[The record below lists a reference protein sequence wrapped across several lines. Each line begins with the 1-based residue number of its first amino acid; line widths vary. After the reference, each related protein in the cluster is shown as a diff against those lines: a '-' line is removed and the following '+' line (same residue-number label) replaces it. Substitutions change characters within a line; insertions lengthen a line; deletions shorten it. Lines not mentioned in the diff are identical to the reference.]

1 MSENVTGG
9 ADTDALAAE
18 YVLGTLDPDERAA
31 AKKLLAEDA
40 AFATKV
46 KVWERRLGEL
56 HLMVEPVEPEPGIWL
71 RIKARL
77 PEVPQPEPAIVLPEP
92 APEPEPQPLP
102 APEHEPKPQPAPE
115 PQLLPARE
123 AEPAPESVPAVE
135 LKSEAPPTVEAKPAS
150 EPKREFWPELER
162 VILEAQS
169 ARHRETPPSVPD
181 DMTALPSPSP
191 AAGETGIA
199 VQPEPVQERLG
210 AAPTIPPKPAAVP
223 TAALPPAPSEQS
235 VRRDSVVIR
244 DDRTLGLMRRG
255 LVRWRAAAT
264 LMTLAALAIPSL
276 VLFWKYAPERV
287 PPALQPLELLRRI
300 GVRIETPITAR
311 KPPPPQSQFDE

>member
-1 MSENVTGG
+1 VSENVTGA

-77 PEVPQPEPAIVLPEP
+77 PEVPQPEPVIVLPEP
-92 APEPEPQPLP
+92 ALEPELQPLP
-102 APEHEPKPQPAPE
+102 APEHEPQSQPASEPAPQP
-115 PQLLPARE
+115 LPARE

-135 LKSEAPPTVEAKPAS
+135 LKSEAPPAVEGKPAS
-150 EPKREFWPELER
+150 EPKPEFWPELER
-162 VILEAQS
+162 AILEAQS
-169 ARHRETPPSVPD
+169 APQRESPPAAPD
-181 DMTALPSPSP
+181 GVTTLPSPSP
-191 AAGETGIA
+191 ATGETEIA
-199 VQPEPVQERLG
+199 VQPEAVQERLG
-210 AAPTIPPKPAAVP
+210 AAPTLPLKSSAEA
-223 TAALPPAPSEQS
+223 TAAPPPGPAEQS

-244 DDRTLGLMRRG
+244 DDRGLN
-255 LVRWRAAAT
+255 RWRAAAT
-264 LMTLAALAIPSL
+264 LMTLAALAIPAL

-300 GVRIETPITAR
+300 GVRIETPPSVR

>member
-1 MSENVTGG
+1 VSENVTGG

-92 APEPEPQPLP
+92 APEPQPLP
-102 APEHEPKPQPAPE
+102 APEYEPQPQPPPE
-115 PQLLPARE
+115 PHPQPQPARE
-123 AEPAPESVPAVE
+123 AERAPESVPVVE
-135 LKSEAPPTVEAKPAS
+135 FKPEALPAVEAKPAS
-150 EPKREFWPELER
+150 EPKSDFWPELER
-162 VILEAQS
+162 TILEAQS
-169 ARHRETPPSVPD
+169 ASQRETPPSAPD
-181 DMTALPSPSP
+181 DMTALPLPSP
-191 AAGETGIA
+191 ATGETGIA

-210 AAPTIPPKPAAVP
+210 AAPSIPPKPSAEP
-223 TAALPPAPSEQS
+223 TSAPPPASAEQS

-264 LMTLAALAIPSL
+264 LMTLAALAIPAL

-287 PPALQPLELLRRI
+287 PPALQPLELLRAI
-300 GVRIETPITAR
+300 GVRVETPPTAR

>member
-1 MSENVTGG
+1 VSENVTG
-9 ADTDALAAE
+9 AAETDALAAE

-77 PEVPQPEPAIVLPEP
+77 PEVAQPEPVIVLPEL

-102 APEHEPKPQPAPE
+102 APEHEPQSQPASEPAPQPLPAPE
-115 PQLLPARE
+115 
-123 AEPAPESVPAVE
+123 AEPPPKSVPAVE
-135 LKSEAPPTVEAKPAS
+135 LKSEAPPAVEGKPAS
-150 EPKREFWPELER
+150 EPKPEFWPELER
-162 VILEAQS
+162 AILEAQS
-169 ARHRETPPSVPD
+169 APHRESSPSAPD
-181 DMTALPSPSP
+181 GVTTLPAPSP
-191 AAGETGIA
+191 AIGETRIA
-199 VQPEPVQERLG
+199 EQPEPVQERLG
-210 AAPTIPPKPAAVP
+210 PAPTIPLKPSAEA
-223 TAALPPAPSEQS
+223 TAAPPPAPAEQS

-244 DDRTLGLMRRG
+244 DDRGLN
-255 LVRWRAAAT
+255 RWRAAAT
-264 LMTLAALAIPSL
+264 LMTLAALAIPAL

-300 GVRIETPITAR
+300 GVRIETPFTVR

>member
-1 MSENVTGG
+1 
-9 ADTDALAAE
+9 
-18 YVLGTLDPDERAA
+18 
-31 AKKLLAEDA
+31 
-40 AFATKV
+40 
-46 KVWERRLGEL
+46 L

-77 PEVPQPEPAIVLPEP
+77 PEVPQPEPAIVLPEQAPEPEPQSLTAAEYEPQPQP
-92 APEPEPQPLP
+92 APEPEPQ
-102 APEHEPKPQPAPE
+102 AE
-115 PQLLPARE
+115 PARE
-123 AEPAPESVPAVE
+123 GEPAPESVPAVE
-135 LKSEAPPTVEAKPAS
+135 LKPEAPPAVEGKPAS

-169 ARHRETPPSVPD
+169 APHRETPPSAPD
-181 DMTALPSPSP
+181 DITALPSPSP

-210 AAPTIPPKPAAVP
+210 AAPTIPPKPSAEP
-223 TAALPPAPSEQS
+223 TAPPPPAPAEQS

-264 LMTLAALAIPSL
+264 LMTLAALAIPAL

-300 GVRIETPITAR
+300 GVRVETPPTVR